1 MDLPRRLQIEFS
13 RCIKIITEG
22 RGTEISAEEMWDA
35 FAAEYLPATQRTNLA
50 GYDTTSND
58 GNVTVRARLA
68 TAGTTAT
75 ISGEGN
81 GPISALVHA
90 LRRDMGIEVEVLDYA
105 EHALGA
111 GEEATAVAYVEV
123 RSHNEVRWGVG
134 MDPNITTAS
143 MKAVLSAL
151 ERLGVNLQTAGEAP
165 AGEAPAGEAPAGEA
179 PAGEAD

>member
-1 MDLPRRLQIEFS
+1 MKTEHGMDLPRRLQIEFS
-13 RCIKIITEG
+13 RCIKVITADS
-22 RGTEISAEEMWDA
+22 GTEITAAEMWDA
-35 FAAEYLPATQRTNLA
+35 FAAEYLPAQARIGLA
-50 GYDTTSND
+50 GYETSSSG
-58 GNVTVRARLA
+58 GNVCVQAHLTS
-68 TAGTTAT
+68 GTESKE

-90 LRRDMGIEVEVLDYA
+90 LRRGLGVEVEVLDYA

-123 RSHNEVRWGVG
+123 RSHDEVRWGVG

-151 ERLGVNLQTAGEAP
+151 ERLEVDLLA
-165 AGEAPAGEAPAGEA
+165 
-179 PAGEAD
+179 ADKEMAAAAD

>member
-1 MDLPRRLQIEFS
+1 
-13 RCIKIITEG
+13 
-22 RGTEISAEEMWDA
+22 
-35 FAAEYLPATQRTNLA
+35 
-50 GYDTTSND
+50 
-58 GNVTVRARLA
+58 LA
-68 TAGTTAT
+68 TAGTTTT

-151 ERLGVNLQTAGEAP
+151 ERLGVNLQTIAGVATT
-165 AGEAPAGEAPAGEA
+165 
-179 PAGEAD
+179 AD